1 MHLGRN
7 VKRSPLLLLVL
18 LGAVSC
24 ASPSNTPNLLAG
36 PVDAAQSVRET
47 FDVRSLGEDL
57 LLIQPVFQR
66 ASLHEPTVEF
76 TSEPIVEYTNE
87 PTLNPTS
94 EIDADLPVEY
104 RPVNVFRL
112 QLVTLSNGPVARTRQ
127 AELEQTLGTTV
138 HLITQGKHFLLQ
150 AGQYETREE
159 AQKLKSR
166 VAALGPNYA
175 DAYVISATIETPLS
189 NPSATIET
197 PLSNPSATIETPL
210 SNPSATIETPPPAEV
225 EKTTEMVRTFGW
237 RVLIDQFLSHD
248 EANRLK
254 GRAIKRLRRP
264 DIDVTFKAPWYKVE
278 VGHYRTAP
286 QAQAATE
293 KIEAYYP
300 NALKVRSQILVPRED

>member
-1 MHLGRN
+1 
-7 VKRSPLLLLVL
+7 
-18 LGAVSC
+18 
-24 ASPSNTPNLLAG
+24 LLAG

-66 ASLHEPTVEF
+66 ASLHEPIVEFTSEPTVEF
-76 TSEPIVEYTNE
+76 TSEPTV
-87 PTLNPTS
+87 NPTS

-104 RPVNVFRL
+104 GPVNVFRL
-112 QLVTLSNGPVARTRQ
+112 QLVTLSNGAVARRRQ
-127 AELEQTLGTTV
+127 AELEQMLGTTV
-138 HLITQGKHFLLQ
+138 HLITRDEHFLLQ
-150 AGQYETREE
+150 AGQYETRQE

-166 VAALGPNYA
+166 VAALGPDYA

-189 NPSATIET
+189 NPSATAVET
-197 PLSNPSATIETPL
+197 PR
-210 SNPSATIETPPPAEV
+210 PAEA

-278 VGHYRTAP
+278 VGHYRTDP